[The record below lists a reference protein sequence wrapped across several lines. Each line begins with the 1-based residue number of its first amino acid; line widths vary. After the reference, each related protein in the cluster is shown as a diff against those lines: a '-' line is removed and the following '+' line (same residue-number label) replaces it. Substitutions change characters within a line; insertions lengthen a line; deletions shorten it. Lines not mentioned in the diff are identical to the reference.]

1 MKTVLVTGGA
11 GFIGSNLSKTLI
23 ERGFSVRILDSLIT
37 GKRGNL
43 SDLDGAEM
51 IEGDIR
57 DMETVRKA
65 VEGAHCIFHQAA
77 LPSVPRSVKEPLLSN
92 EINVGGTLNLLVAAS
107 EAGVRKFV
115 YAASSSAYGES
126 EKLPKEETM
135 IPAPMS
141 PYAASKLAGEY
152 YCQVFHKIHGI
163 ETVSLR
169 YFNVFGPNQDPT
181 SQYSAVIPKFI
192 TSMMRRERPKI
203 YGDGTQTRDFTFVED
218 VVQANIL
225 AMENSA
231 KAAGRVI
238 NISRGESVSINGLVD
253 MLNKIMGISIEAEH
267 LDERRGD
274 IKHSLADISLARRT
288 LSYSP
293 KFTLKDGLKKT
304 VEFYGNN
311 EQA

>member
-23 ERGFSVRILDSLIT
+23 EKGFSVRILDSLIT
-37 GKRGNL
+37 GKKGNL
-43 SDLDGAEM
+43 SGLEGAEM
-51 IEGDIR
+51 IEGDMR
-57 DMETVRKA
+57 NMETVRKA

-77 LPSVPRSVKEPLLSN
+77 LPSVPRSVKDPVLSN
-92 EINVGGTLNLLVAAS
+92 DINIGGTLNMLVAAA

-126 EKLPKEETM
+126 EKLPKVETM

-141 PYAASKLAGEY
+141 PYAVSKLAGEY

-163 ETVSLR
+163 EAVSLR

-192 TSMMRRERPKI
+192 TSMMRGERPTI

-218 VVQANIL
+218 VVHANIL
-225 AMENSA
+225 AMENSD
-231 KAAGRVI
+231 KAAGKTV
-238 NISRGESVSINGLVD
+238 NISRGERISINRLVD
-253 MLNKIMGISIEAEH
+253 MLNDIMGTSIEAEH
-267 LDERRGD
+267 LDERKGD
-274 IKHSLADISLARRT
+274 IKHSLADISLAGKL

-304 VEFYGNN
+304 VEFYGSK
-311 EQA
+311 QKA